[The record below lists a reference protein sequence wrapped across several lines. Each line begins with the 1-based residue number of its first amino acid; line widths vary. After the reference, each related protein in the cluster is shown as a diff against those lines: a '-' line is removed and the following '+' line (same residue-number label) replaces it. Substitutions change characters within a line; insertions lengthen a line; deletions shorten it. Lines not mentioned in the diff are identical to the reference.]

1 MNRIDV
7 LLKSPFSS
15 LSIEEKL
22 KIRSLLSINL
32 ETLNFSRV
40 ARIKIGQSPLF
51 GFIRKDG

>member
-7 LLKSPFSS
+7 LLKTSFSS

-22 KIRSLLSINL
+22 EIKSFARINL

-40 ARIKIGQSPLF
+40 ARIKIRHSPLF